1 MIIMING
8 AFGAGK
14 TTIATELL
22 NKINDSMIFDP
33 EVVGYMV
40 REILPED
47 IRKIESKSGDFQ
59 NYELWRVLT
68 VETARK
74 LKEQY
79 GKNLIVPMTLR
90 VPEYFTYIFNG
101 FKNIDEQTYH
111 YCLKASKETIFERLR
126 NRGEEEGNWC
136 FQQTDKCL
144 KAFEEHD
151 FGEYIKTDQVEI
163 EDIVKTIID
172 KLMCPTLHDEHSN

>member
-8 AFGAGK
+8 AFGSGK

-22 NKINDSMIFDP
+22 HNISDSMIFDP
-33 EVVGYMV
+33 EIVGYMI

-47 IRKIESKSGDFQ
+47 IKKKESKSGDFQ

-68 VETARK
+68 IETARK
-74 LKEQY
+74 LKEKY
-79 GKNLIVPMTLR
+79 GNHLIVPMTLR
-90 VPEYFTYIFNG
+90 VPEYFTYILNG
-101 FKNIDEQTYH
+101 FKEIDEDTH
-111 YCLKASKETIFERLR
+111 HFCLQASRETIFDRLL

-144 KAFEEHD
+144 YAFEKYD
-151 FGEYIKTDQVEI
+151 FGEYIDTENVDVHAVVTAI
-163 EDIVKTIID
+163 MN
-172 KLMCPTLHDEHSN
+172 KLTSSELNESKS